1 MARPIRTPA
10 ETVRAILIVG
20 LALAL
25 WTGAAAI
32 PVAAGEAS
40 CTYDGRVVP
49 HGTQIGVLRCDDGR
63 WVRVGR

>member
-1 MARPIRTPA
+1 MSRPMLTPA
-10 ETVRAILIVG
+10 ETVRAILVAG

-25 WTGAAAI
+25 WTGATTVPAA
-32 PVAAGEAS
+32 AEEAS